1 MPRDG
6 AIIFGDR
13 PLIRKSEDSGGYPM
27 DTVLKLTIETIC
39 AAAVLYILF
48 RENFPTMAQ
57 KIEGQ
62 TRTLLSSVRNQMTF
76 GKPRP

>member
-1 MPRDG
+1 
-6 AIIFGDR
+6 
-13 PLIRKSEDSGGYPM
+13 M

-62 TRTLLSSVRNQMTF
+62 TRTLLSSARNQMTF